1 MAKRLTKKVKKVQI
15 EFLRTVIGMVS
26 AAFALV
32 AALAWNTAI
41 TEILKKYIQPGSSVL
56 SWVIYALIVTLIA
69 VLVAL
74 YLGWISGRIREEE
87 VEVEEKEQNRK

>member
-1 MAKRLTKKVKKVQI
+1 MAKKIPSTVKKVQI
-15 EFLRTVIGMVS
+15 EFLRTLITMVS

-41 TEILKKYIQPGSSVL
+41 TEIIKKYLQPGSSVW
-56 SWVIYALIVTLIA
+56 SWIIYALIVTLIA

-74 YLGWISGRIREEE
+74 YLGWISGRIKEEE
-87 VEVEEKEQNRK
+87 VEAEEEEKEK

>member
-15 EFLRTVIGMVS
+15 EFMRTVISMVS

-74 YLGWISGRIREEE
+74 YLGWISGRIKEDE
-87 VEVEEKEQNRK
+87 VEVEEEEKNEK

>member
-1 MAKRLTKKVKKVQI
+1 MAKRLKKNVKKVQI
-15 EFLRTVIGMVS
+15 EFLRTVISMVS

-87 VEVEEKEQNRK
+87 VEVEEAEENNK

>member
-1 MAKRLTKKVKKVQI
+1 MAKKLTRNVKKVQI
-15 EFLRTVIGMVS
+15 EFLRTLIGMVS

-74 YLGWISGRIREEE
+74 YLGWISGRIRKDEVQVEE
-87 VEVEEKEQNRK
+87 EEKEK